1 MTVVPITAATD
12 YQVVLPDQL
21 SVTADE
27 PYDTVWVGVSSAD
40 AQAYIPDQMKNRP
53 WQTGMN
59 FARRCWGNTDM
70 RPATNG
76 APFFRTESDNV
87 TIRKL
92 CIASLIQRMSCPR
105 SRWRHWRM
113 ARFAQSLAEPSG
125 KSLSE
130 FRRP

>member
-1 MTVVPITAATD
+1 MD
-12 YQVVLPDQL
+12 WLPRTSFNSDI
-21 SVTADE
+21 VE
-27 PYDTVWVGVSSAD
+27 SAPS
-40 AQAYIPDQMKNRP
+40 QQRMQPWIRMLLGKNRP
-53 WQTGMN
+53 WRTGMN

-76 APFFRTESDNV
+76 APFFRTESDNF

-92 CIASLIQRMSCPR
+92 CIASLIRRMICPR

-113 ARFAQSLAEPSG
+113 ARFEQSLAEPSG